1 MIQQNIM
8 NMHLGLLQKQQLATI
23 TGLANN
29 CRNEVR
35 QRLLDLGFVRG
46 AEISI
51 QNISPL
57 NDPIVYNIHNTLIA
71 LRKQDAVN
79 VLIKIKEQ

>member
-1 MIQQNIM
+1 MD
-8 NMHLGLLQKQQLATI
+8 LGLLEKGQVAVI
-23 TGLANN
+23 TGLSAL
-29 CRNEVR
+29 CKPDIR

-57 NDPIVYNIHNTLIA
+57 NDPIAYSIHDTQISLRRADAAHIFITLKG
-71 LRKQDAVN
+71 L
-79 VLIKIKEQ
+79 